1 MAGTMTI
8 DNEKPESVEEEPKSF
23 FARGVLLGLIGGA
36 LVAVMLI
43 SVAGS
48 VGSLFDELFGS
59 STAAADEPVEVDPV
73 VLAGEALASGNGCS
87 ACHSVDGTVLAGPS
101 WLGLG
106 DRADEDYIRTSII
119 DPNAVIVEGF
129 VAGIMP
135 TTYADSISD
144 DDLDALVAYLASL

>member
-1 MAGTMTI
+1 MTI
-8 DNEKPESVEEEPKSF
+8 DNETPESVEEEQKSF
-23 FARGVLLGLIGGA
+23 FARGALLGLIGGA

-73 VLAGEALASGNGCS
+73 VLAGEAVAGSNGCI
-87 ACHSVDGTVLAGPS
+87 ACHSVDGSVLAGPS

-106 DRADEDYIRTSII
+106 DRVDEDYILTSII
-119 DPNAVIVEGF
+119 NPNAVIADGF
-129 VAGIMP
+129 TEGIMP
-135 TTYADSISD
+135 ATYADSISTE
-144 DDLDALVAYLASL
+144 DLDALVAYLASL